1 MKLLIVDDIDANLK
15 VLRVAF
21 EAEGHT
27 ILDASDGIEALQIL
41 AH

>member
-27 ILDASDGIEALQIL
+27 ILDGIEALQIL